1 MKIFKRSE
9 SSAIGISSH
18 PINAVY
24 HRSIEYLF
32 TKIGGDLLCPDPIT
46 IRTHPIWIL
55 ETTKI
60 LKPTYDISY
69 KLMIDHEKY
78 RNIRFFIFA
87 KK

>member
-1 MKIFKRSE
+1 MKIFKRPE
-9 SSAIGISSH
+9 SSAIRINSI

-24 HRSIEYLF
+24 HRAIEYLF
-32 TKIGGDLLCPDPIT
+32 TKISGDLLCPDPIT

-55 ETTKI
+55 ETTKT

-69 KLMIDHEKY
+69 KMMIDHEKY
-78 RNIRFFIFA
+78 RDIRFFIFA